1 MKTSYIVAAVGVVV
15 VIGIAVWVTIDR
27 GTTTVVTPESQTYT
41 DESAKI
47 APVAESDTLT
57 GQDTFANLFKLGRT
71 LECSFTFKDQGITSE
86 GTGFFDGK
94 QMRVDSMYMGDGR
107 ATYMSSMISDGTTV
121 YLWSKTEAGSFAMKM
136 AVLPEGVTSNTA
148 PADQSKGG
156 LNPQSKVTYNC
167 KSWKVDGSVFV
178 PPADIKFMNMDD
190 MMNGMPGAGMP
201 MVPKTN

>member
-1 MKTSYIVAAVGVVV
+1 MKTAYIIAGVGVVAV
-15 VIGIAVWVTIDR
+15 VGIVAFMTMDSANQAVTED
-27 GTTTVVTPESQTYT
+27 GSQTYT
-41 DESAKI
+41 DESATL
-47 APVAESDTLT
+47 APVATPETLT

-107 ATYMSSMISDGTTV
+107 ATYMSSMISDGTIM

-136 AVLPEGVTSNTA
+136 AVPPEGVTSNTA
-148 PADQSKGG
+148 PVDQSKGG

-178 PPADIKFMNMDD
+178 PPTDIKFMNMDD

-201 MVPKTN
+201 MVPKIN